1 VGNVG
6 RIRND
11 QTPGSHPDNARV
23 PDCCSP
29 KGYRQIFSERNAQRE
44 ARRYRRRG
52 LTSTTRRIAD
62 LLIRRGV
69 RDLTVL
75 EVGGGLGA
83 LAIELLE
90 AGAERATCVEL
101 TPTYERAAAALLREA
116 GLESRVER
124 RVMDF
129 AVAGVDIEA
138 ADVVILDRVIC
149 CYPDAVT
156 LAGAAAEHA
165 RGVLVLSFPNGRWW
179 TRLILRLGN
188 VLLKVM
194 RREFQVFAHRPS
206 LIVATAES
214 AGLRT
219 MRNRPGVFW
228 QVAELV
234 RAT

>member
-1 VGNVG
+1 MAAAGG
-6 RIRND
+6 RSPLTD
-11 QTPGSHPDNARV
+11 PDNAGV

-44 ARRYRRRG
+44 AGRYRRRG
-52 LTSTTRRIAD
+52 LTSTTRRVAE

-69 RDLTVL
+69 RDRTVL
-75 EVGGGLGA
+75 EVGGGVGG
-83 LAIELLE
+83 LAIELLK

-101 TPTYERAAAALLREA
+101 TPTYERDATALVREA

-129 AVAGVDIEA
+129 AVAGAEIEA
-138 ADVVILDRVIC
+138 ADIVVLDRVIC

-179 TRLILRLGN
+179 SRLIVRMGN
-188 VLLKVM
+188 VALKLM
-194 RREFQVFAHRPS
+194 RREFRVFAHRPS
-206 LIVATAES
+206 LIMATAES

-219 MRNRPGVFW
+219 MLNRPGVFW
-228 QVAELV
+228 QVAALV